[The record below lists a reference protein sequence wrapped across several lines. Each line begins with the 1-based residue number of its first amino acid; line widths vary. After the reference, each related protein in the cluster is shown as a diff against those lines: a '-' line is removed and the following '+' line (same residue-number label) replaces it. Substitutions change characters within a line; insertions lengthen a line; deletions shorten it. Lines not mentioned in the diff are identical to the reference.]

1 MVWYVE
7 FDLVWFGCLDLHR
20 LALVYFGLLCFGL
33 AELGILHTM
42 DHGQTRKKQV
52 GVRTGVAQHFGTSQN
67 LLFGLV
73 KPSLIV

>member
-7 FDLVWFGCLDLHR
+7 FDLVWFRCLDLHR

-42 DHGQTRKKQV
+42 DHGQTKKRKKEKKVYINGV
-52 GVRTGVAQHFGTSQN
+52 GYRVAAQLKRHF
-67 LLFGLV
+67 V
-73 KPSLIV
+73 

>member
-42 DHGQTRKKQV
+42 DHGQTKKKKERKKKY
-52 GVRTGVAQHFGTSQN
+52 T
-67 LLFGLV
+67 
-73 KPSLIV
+73 

>member
-42 DHGQTRKKQV
+42 GHGQTKKKKERKKKY
-52 GVRTGVAQHFGTSQN
+52 T
-67 LLFGLV
+67 
-73 KPSLIV
+73 